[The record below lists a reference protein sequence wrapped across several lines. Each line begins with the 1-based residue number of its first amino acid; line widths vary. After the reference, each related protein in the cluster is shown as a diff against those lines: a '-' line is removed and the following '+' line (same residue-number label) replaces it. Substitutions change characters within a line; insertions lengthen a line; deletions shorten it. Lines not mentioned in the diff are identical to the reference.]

1 MAVQFKIAARA
12 LRQIGAELI
21 SSDEIA
27 LNELIKNSFDAGSPS
42 VAIHFVN
49 PIPLSVTDE
58 LIKQTQKGKIT
69 RTEASNAL
77 ELHINNTFHRDEQKS
92 EKQKSLV
99 LLRKHL
105 SGTKNLAEALDSFRN
120 EANYIRISDTGAG
133 MSKSQL
139 ENVFLVIGTPSKLVA
154 KSELK
159 EEDKPIL
166 GEKGIGRLSMMRL
179 GNLASVKSTNGNGW
193 SEISFIWSKFDDP
206 DLYLND
212 INVDVNRI
220 TGPAPSIPHG
230 TIIEIT
236 QLSADWT
243 EEKVSNFVR
252 QYLRR
257 VQDPFKRGSKYPVDI
272 YLNAKKE
279 PIGGLPSWLKKA
291 AQFSAKYTFTP
302 QNLTSK
308 TTLLRREIQWH
319 NSNSVEIREWSLET
333 LATQLETTPDT
344 IECIGPWELNCL
356 WFNRQK
362 VKGEGVDR
370 SAKDIL
376 DELNIW
382 CGGIAIYRDGFR
394 IGKTGGMENDWLEWD
409 QRALKS
415 KGYTLNRYQTIGSL
429 SISSKHN
436 KRLIDTANRENLVST
451 EEFEITKKI
460 LSEILVYDL
469 RTHINTVQEI
479 EVKKQISVETA
490 ENSAKAA
497 ETSLSRALSN
507 IKIIEKTIPA
517 ENKQQFLE
525 IKDAV
530 RGQID
535 YVKTLKKT
543 FEFAQEKRIELLE
556 LAGIG
561 LVIEKAIHELDR
573 ITERTAELLDAA
585 EKDTSDGS
593 ATKLLSRLRAQVTAT
608 NKRIRSVNALS
619 PSGRNK
625 KEEFDVLVEIRN
637 LIETYS
643 ARSERMNIEFILN
656 SEHPEEQ
663 QPFILRGSKGLLAQ
677 VMENLFTNSIYW
689 LDQGLK
695 AGETSRKI
703 WVDTDSR
710 ARVVLVRDNGPGIDK
725 SYQQEIFKPYFT
737 SRKKGKGLGLYIA
750 SELAE
755 YHGGKL
761 YLSSAEDDDGR
772 LREFILEIPLQSL

>member
-42 VAIHFVN
+42 VAIHFAN
-49 PIPLSVTDE
+49 PIPQIFAEEIIRKV
-58 LIKQTQKGKIT
+58 QKGQISFKDA
-69 RTEASNAL
+69 TETL
-77 ELHINNTFHRDEQKS
+77 ELYINNTFHRDDQQI
-92 EKQKSLV
+92 EKARSLA
-99 LLRKHL
+99 LL
-105 SGTKNLAEALDSFRN
+105 TKNLEGSQDIAAALESFRL
-120 EANYIRISDTGAG
+120 EANYIRISDEGLG
-133 MSKSQL
+133 MSKSEL
-139 ENVFLVIGTPSKLVA
+139 ENVFLVIGTPSKLEA
-154 KSELK
+154 KSKLK
-159 EEDKPIL
+159 ENDSPIL

-179 GNLASVKSTNGNGW
+179 GNLASVKSTDGDGW

-206 DLYLND
+206 KLFLND
-212 INVDVNRI
+212 INIDVISPIPN
-220 TGPAPSIPHG
+220 PNASIAHG

-236 QLSADWT
+236 HLSSDWT

-252 QYLRR
+252 HYLRR
-257 VQDPFKRGSKYPVDI
+257 VQNPFKRGSKYPVDI

-279 PIGGLPSWLKKA
+279 TIGGLPTWLKKA

-302 QNLTSK
+302 QESHDA
-308 TTLLRREIQWH
+308 TLLRREIQWH
-319 NSNSVEIREWSLET
+319 NSTSLEIREWSLSS
-333 LATQLETTPDT
+333 LATQLETTPDV
-344 IECIGPWELNCL
+344 IKNIGAWELNCL

-362 VKGEGVDR
+362 VKADGPDR
-370 SAKDIL
+370 SGKDIL

-409 QRALKS
+409 QKALRS

-429 SISSKHN
+429 SITAANN

-479 EVKKQISVETA
+479 EIKKQISVETA

-517 ENKQQFLE
+517 ENKKQFLE
-525 IKDAV
+525 IKEAV

-585 EKDTSDGS
+585 EKDTTDGS

-619 PSGRNK
+619 PSGRNT

-643 ARSERMNIEFILN
+643 ARSERMNVEFILN
-656 SEHPEEQ
+656 SEHPEKQ
-663 QPFILRGSKGLLAQ
+663 QPFLLRGSKGLLAQ

-689 LDQGLK
+689 LEQGLK
-695 AGETSRKI
+695 QGETSRKI

-710 ARVVLVRDNGPGIDK
+710 ARAVLVRDNGPGIDK

-761 YLSSAEDDDGR
+761 YLSSVEDDDGR
-772 LREFILEIPLQSL
+772 LREFILEIPVQSL